1 MIMIE
6 AIILESRELLFAF
19 TAAVS
24 FASVLILVALI
35 LKRRRL
41 RTAHQEEY
49 EVNEF
54 ALNAEMDAEIRRL
67 NEAA

>member
-1 MIMIE
+1 MNTIIIACCIAFIL
-6 AIILESRELLFAF
+6 AICG
-19 TAAVS
+19 
-24 FASVLILVALI
+24 LVIAII

-41 RTAHQEEY
+41 RTANEEEY